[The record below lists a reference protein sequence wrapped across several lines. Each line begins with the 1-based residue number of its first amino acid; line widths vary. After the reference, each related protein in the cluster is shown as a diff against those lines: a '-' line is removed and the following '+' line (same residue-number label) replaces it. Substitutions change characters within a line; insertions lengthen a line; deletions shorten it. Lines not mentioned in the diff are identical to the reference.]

1 MSQTKKNGN
10 ILDIIYVSSQKIY
23 GSFTEEKKT
32 KMKEQMKMKLTQ
44 SEDQL
49 KNTLIKSAAISAR
62 KTSHLVCEW
71 GYEWCNIL

>member
-23 GSFTEEKKT
+23 SSFIEEKKT
-32 KMKEQMKMKLTQ
+32 KMKEQMKMKMTQ

-49 KNTLIKSAAISAR
+49 KN
-62 KTSHLVCEW
+62 HV
-71 GYEWCNIL
+71 N